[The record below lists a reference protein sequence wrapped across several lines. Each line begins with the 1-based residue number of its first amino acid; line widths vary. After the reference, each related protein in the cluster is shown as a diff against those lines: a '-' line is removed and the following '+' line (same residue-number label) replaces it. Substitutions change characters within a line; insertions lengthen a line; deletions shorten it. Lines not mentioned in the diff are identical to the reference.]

1 LNRPPFAPIQTDRTT
16 TVVHKARPMTESD
29 QSRDFASNML
39 ADEVS
44 RSVHEPQAALDRVG
58 MRGIELPVRLA
69 IDGVVALLPA
79 QVDVAVDLHHPE
91 ARGIHMSR
99 LYRACNEYLSTNA
112 LSVAGL
118 RTLHDALLDSHAGL
132 SRRAWME
139 ARFSLPVP
147 RAALLSSLQ
156 GWRQYPVSV
165 RVHGDG
171 RQRRVELGVEVL
183 YSSTC
188 PGSAAMAR
196 QLLAQRFRVEFS
208 NRPMAADEVARWLE
222 SAAGNVATPHAQ
234 RSCAK
239 VQVALNMVAGED
251 LPMLRLIDAIEAALG
266 TAVQGAVKRVDE
278 QEFARL
284 NGENPLYCEDAARR
298 IRSALAQLPW
308 VSDYRIETA
317 HLESLHPHDAV
328 ACVVKG
334 VSGGFVA

>member
-1 LNRPPFAPIQTDRTT
+1 
-16 TVVHKARPMTESD
+16 MTESD
-29 QSRDFASNML
+29 HHGDHLADAL

-44 RSVHEPQAALDRVG
+44 RIGSSPQAGLDRVG
-58 MRGIELPVRLA
+58 MRGIEMPVHA
-69 IDGVVALLPA
+69 WVDGARAMLPA
-79 QVDVAVDLHHPE
+79 RVDVAVDLRDPA

-99 LYRACNEYLSTNA
+99 LYRACNAYLSTQA
-112 LSVAGL
+112 LSGAGL
-118 RTLHDALLDSHAGL
+118 QTLLKELLASHSGL
-132 SRRAWME
+132 SRQAWMA
-139 ARFSLPVP
+139 ARFILPVR

-165 RVHGDG
+165 RVHGDSN
-171 RQRRVELGVEVL
+171 RQRIELGVEVL

-196 QLLAQRFRVEFS
+196 QLVAHALRQRFSDGNV
-208 NRPMAADEVARWLE
+208 DIDTVARWLE
-222 SAAGNVATPHAQ
+222 SSEGNVATAHAQ
-234 RSCAK
+234 RSCAT
-239 VQVALNMVAGED
+239 VQVALDGAPDTELPVVA
-251 LPMLRLIDAIEAALG
+251 LIDAIEAALG

-284 NGENPLYCEDAARR
+284 NGINPLYCEDAVRR
-298 IRSALAQLPW
+298 IRSALEALAW